1 MIHGLLDQLQPD
13 ASDDEDEDLPHATFS
28 FTNVNVTHND
38 QEVTGM
44 RTGEAFAPSN
54 CRLLFICGPG
64 AATAYARGA
73 FPALL
78 PVPWSLDHEQ
88 EMPSVRFPVPPKS
101 PRFFVSHKGPEAAAV
116 AMLEGNVPAECANNY
131 AEALLRGFCN
141 ASDVLFLDRIFRSG
155 WRVSPGQERPLEP
168 HLCGLWSSAPDTAS
182 LAKLDDNI
190 AQLPAPNSLDGLGAA
205 LLTLCEAAG
214 SPRCF
219 AALSLQDGAHVGVGC
234 VRAFEQLQPLLEGIG
249 LTADGAQPASYSEVL
264 HKLVPP
270 SSMSI
275 YA

>member
-13 ASDDEDEDLPHATFS
+13 ASDEEDEDLPHATFS
-28 FTNVNVTHND
+28 FANVNTTDND
-38 QEVTGM
+38 QVTDVQA
-44 RTGEAFAPSN
+44 GEAFAPSN
-54 CRLLFICGPG
+54 CRALIVCGPG
-64 AATAYARGA
+64 AATAYVRGA
-73 FPALL
+73 FPALV

-88 EMPSVRFPVPPKS
+88 QMPSVRFPVPPKS
-101 PRFFVSHKGPEAAAV
+101 PRFFVSHKGPEATAV

-141 ASDVLFLDRIFRSG
+141 ASDVLFLDRFFRAG
-155 WRVSPGQERPLEP
+155 WRVSPGEERPLEP
-168 HLCGLWSSAPDTAS
+168 HLCSLWSSAWDAAS
-182 LAKLDDNI
+182 IAKLDNNI

-205 LLTLCEAAG
+205 LLTQCEAAG

-219 AALSLQDGAHVGVGC
+219 TALTLQDGAHVGLGC
-234 VRAFEQLQPLLEGIG
+234 VRAFEQLQPLLDGIG
-249 LTADGAQPASYSEVL
+249 LAADGTQPASYSEVL
-264 HKLVPP
+264 RKLVPP